1 MPTPIRRD
9 RFVTV
14 AISAMIIVLMGAFL
28 ATWFWWQQ
36 NHPARILPEYAALAP
51 LVVSTDAYSLS
62 ARIALQSGS
71 GEADWVKKNDAA
83 LRRVL
88 QTALMTLDPQQV
100 HGPGGLV
107 ALQVRLLK
115 TIHEQ
120 LSTDKIEQLLLT
132 DFILQTDT

>member
-1 MPTPIRRD
+1 MTI
-9 RFVTV
+9 
-14 AISAMIIVLMGAFL
+14 AISAMIIVLVGAFL

-36 NHPARILPEYAALAP
+36 NHPASNQPEYAALAP
-51 LVVSTDAYSLS
+51 LTVSTDAYSVS
-62 ARIALQSGS
+62 ARIALQFGS
-71 GEADWVKKNDAA
+71 ADTQWIKKNDAA

-100 HGPGGLV
+100 HGPGGLA
-107 ALQVRLLK
+107 ALQVHLLK

-120 LSTDKIEQLLLT
+120 LSTDKIDQLLFT